1 MGIFIMSEEP
11 FDIKKLF
18 NIENI
23 KIKDFPEEL
32 IKEIKPYV
40 SFLLT
45 QAEELIKIKEDENI
59 AKTLLHYYSLAEK
72 LKIKK
77 RFNFPIK
84 FGIPAFE
91 KIALEEDSDLQK
103 EWAKL
108 LVVANSD
115 YHPIYGQ
122 YAEILSQINSE
133 NTQLIKKTYAKH
145 KEEGGFNS
153 LENFEYVTFK
163 PIYNKAMQEAKEKE
177 KCKLE
182 GKSFIEQDA
191 PDRVP
196 KASCPIAKLPY
207 IINGTVEDLNPTF
220 EARGGTL
227 PSFDY
232 TMDLFKKSSKILDS
246 LVLLKKLNL
255 LNFEFCSYRDS
266 GRKGIVPQW
275 GIMLTP
281 FGYKFAETLEKA
293 EIPN

>member
-1 MGIFIMSEEP
+1 MSEES

-18 NIENI
+18 NIVNI

-32 IKEIKPYV
+32 IKEIKPYI

-59 AKTLLHYYSLAEK
+59 AKTLLQYFNFTEK
-72 LKIKK
+72 LKIEK

-84 FGIPAFE
+84 FGIPAFK

-108 LVVANSD
+108 LVVASSD

-133 NTQLIKKTYAKH
+133 NAQLIKKTYAKQ
-145 KEEGGFNS
+145 KKEGGFNF
-153 LENFEYVTFK
+153 LENFEYVTLK
-163 PIYNKAMQEAKEKE
+163 SLYNEAIQEAKEKE

-182 GKSFIEQDA
+182 EKSFTEKDA
-191 PDRVP
+191 PDRAP

-207 IINGTVEDLNPTF
+207 IINGTVEDLNPMV

-246 LVLLKKLNL
+246 LVLLKNLNL
-255 LNFEFCSYRDS
+255 LNFEFCTYRDG

-281 FGYKFAETLEKA
+281 LGYKFAETLEKA
-293 EIPN
+293 EISD